1 MCRQVPKLQST
12 FSTQLLSA
20 IDDECIKNNEIAK
33 KIARRMELFSELGY
47 YQSKVNEL
55 RDEREKRS
63 GKGKPESADNIEKF
77 DRNCK
82 KLGRNTTQTVGRG
95 RSPLARTPHAGAR
108 FAVSLCLRCRIFSFM
123 HTLLLYVRGID
134 GVQRRSE
141 RRTRS

>member
-1 MCRQVPKLQST
+1 MLQVPKLQST

-55 RDEREKRS
+55 RDEREKVSEEPSFWLAGAAGLTRCKLRSICFCVKKRSALTACFVCVRLVFLVSQRS

-82 KLGRNTTQTVGRG
+82 KLGENATQ
-95 RSPLARTPHAGAR
+95 RTAA
-108 FAVSLCLRCRIFSFM
+108 
-123 HTLLLYVRGID
+123 
-134 GVQRRSE
+134 E
-141 RRTRS
+141 